1 MDNIVI
7 IGAGQGGLQMAA
19 SLRQEGYQGRL
30 TLVGDEPGLPYQRPP
45 LSKAYMAKGDPAAL
59 ALKPASFFVTSNI
72 TLRHTMRAT
81 RIDRAARLVWLAD
94 GEALTYDHLILAT
107 GTRNLMPPLA
117 GIDAAGVLSLR
128 TLAHADALRS
138 AMVGTRHAI
147 VIGGGFIGLEFA
159 AMARKAG
166 VEVTV
171 LEAAGRLMS
180 RAVSP
185 AMSDAFLA
193 MHIAMGTDVRLHARA
208 SDVIT
213 DTQGRAIGVG
223 LTDGTRLDGDLVLI
237 AAGVVPNTELAAEA
251 GLQIGNGVRVD
262 GSLRTSDP
270 AISALGDV
278 CSFPMQGNWT
288 RLESV
293 QAAVDHARHIARVLL
308 KGEAGDYAAVPWFW
322 SDQADWKLQIA
333 GFAHDADEDV
343 VLPRPDSGP
352 LVLRFSKGRLAAVE
366 TVNEAGSHMAGR
378 FLLGQP
384 KAVLEA
390 AGYDLRA
397 LLKLQ
402 KDARMTA

>member
-1 MDNIVI
+1 MENIVI

-19 SLRQEGYQGRL
+19 SLRQEGFEGRL

-59 ALKPASFFVTSNI
+59 VLKPDSFFEKSNI
-72 TLRHTMRAT
+72 TLLHTTRAT
-81 RIDRAARLVWLAD
+81 AIDRAARRVLLET
-94 GEALTYDHLILAT
+94 GTALDYDHLILAT
-107 GTRNLMPPLA
+107 GTRNLMPPIT
-117 GIDAAGVLSLR
+117 GIHAAGVLSLR
-128 TLAHADALRS
+128 TLAHAEALRS
-138 AMVGTRHAI
+138 AMASTRHAI

-159 AMARKAG
+159 AVARKAG
-166 VEVTV
+166 VAVTV

-185 AMSDAFLA
+185 AMSEAFLQ
-193 MHIAMGTDVRLHARA
+193 MHTAMGTDVRLNARA
-208 SDVIT
+208 AEIISDS
-213 DTQGRAIGVG
+213 DGRAVGVS
-223 LTDGTRLDGDLVLI
+223 LTDGTKIDGDLVLV

-251 GLQIGNGVRVD
+251 GLEIRNGVLVD
-262 GSLRTSDP
+262 GLLRTSDP

-278 CSFPMQGNWT
+278 CAFPLQGISA

-308 KGEAGDYAAVPWFW
+308 KGETGDYAAIPWFW

-343 VLPRPDSGP
+343 VLPRPDCAP

-378 FLLGQP
+378 SLLGQP

-397 LLKLQ
+397 VLKAQ
-402 KDARMTA
+402 KEARLTA